1 MGAYENPKSY
11 IIDYSAGV
19 KSFTDTFNKG
29 IASGVAMGNQ
39 LIAEREAYEEDIYTQ
54 GQEMEKELSAA
65 VGNTKKTKDQIN
77 QALEEFY
84 DKALK
89 VEQPTKKGLGGLF
102 SMPTESRLDNK
113 GLREAENSFEG
124 AVKPLNTVMDYIYT
138 SDIDINEDEN
148 RGHIMY
154 EKKKLIHDK
163 IKSGEANPSFG
174 YNKESNKFESYIEI
188 DGEKFSPELLETIF
202 SASGIEERKA
212 IDEKKKIHFT
222 GKKNQILSNLKNAES
237 KLEYGNKLGY
247 IEAEKVAKDLIF
259 GSSANQNID
268 LNNDIYNNHVD
279 IPKAD
284 VLKIFKK
291 QQGFI
296 GMSDE
301 QILDIADL
309 PLKIGVEKIKKTLGL
324 SNSEEGNTKAAL
336 IYNESIKAKN
346 EVVEEYTF
354 QQMKNEGLLDQYNRP
369 TVNENKSRGG
379 GSGASDSDKYILDK
393 NNMINFLF
401 DSTQGAATAAKA
413 KRDAIMNNPNL
424 SQAEKTN
431 KTHKLLG
438 DLMGVSG
445 KDQTYTHELGA
456 QALRNIGVRAHS
468 KQEVIN
474 LVSDPDEKARIQSLP
489 YEMYQLTADNQFV
502 SFASYSGKLE
512 GNSIIDKLFR
522 VYGETMKSGQ
532 VKDYN
537 KDYEKSFNLPRNTQ

>member
-1 MGAYENPKSY
+1 
-11 IIDYSAGV
+11 
-19 KSFTDTFNKG
+19 
-29 IASGVAMGNQ
+29 
-39 LIAEREAYEEDIYTQ
+39 
-54 GQEMEKELSAA
+54 
-65 VGNTKKTKDQIN
+65 
-77 QALEEFY
+77 
-84 DKALK
+84 
-89 VEQPTKKGLGGLF
+89 
-102 SMPTESRLDNK
+102 PTESRLDNK

-148 RGHIMY
+148 RGHKMY

-163 IKSGEANPSFG
+163 IKSGEANPTFG

-212 IDEKKKIHFT
+212 IDEKKNIHFA

-301 QILDIADL
+301 KILDIADL
-309 PLKIGVEKIKKTLGL
+309 PMKIGVEKIKKTLGL
-324 SNSEEGNTKAAL
+324 SDSEEGNTKAAL

-379 GSGASDSDKYILDK
+379 GSAASDSDKYILDK

-401 DSTQGAATAAKA
+401 DSTQGAATAAK
-413 KRDAIMNNPNL
+413 
-424 SQAEKTN
+424 
-431 KTHKLLG
+431 
-438 DLMGVSG
+438 
-445 KDQTYTHELGA
+445 
-456 QALRNIGVRAHS
+456 
-468 KQEVIN
+468 
-474 LVSDPDEKARIQSLP
+474 
-489 YEMYQLTADNQFV
+489 
-502 SFASYSGKLE
+502 
-512 GNSIIDKLFR
+512 
-522 VYGETMKSGQ
+522 
-532 VKDYN
+532 
-537 KDYEKSFNLPRNTQ
+537 